1 MAVLTLS
8 RAMGSQGDYIA
19 AEVAK
24 ALGYYFVDKA
34 FIGKILQQYGLI
46 EFGKEYDRLPG
57 FWERFDAQK
66 EDRRKMMGDMLGS
79 VIQAMARRG
88 NVVILGRGAFGVL
101 HGMDD
106 VLNVRIQASN
116 EFRVRQIIEQYHVSL
131 DEAEARI
138 KQADKIQSLFIQE
151 FYGELADSP
160 DAFDL
165 QINTDKLDPD
175 FLVKLLVD
183 TMKQLEITTKDRLF
197 TTGQIEVDDVLAS
210 AIDVELR

>member
-1 MAVLTLS
+1 MAVLTVS

-34 FIGKILQQYGLI
+34 FIGKVLQQYGLI
-46 EFGKEYDRLPG
+46 EFDKEYDRLPG
-57 FWERFDAQK
+57 FWDRFDAQK
-66 EDRRKMMGDMLGS
+66 EDRRNLMGDMLGS

-88 NVVILGRGAFGVL
+88 NVVILGRGAFSVL

-106 VLNVRIQASN
+106 VLNVRIQASV
-116 EFRVRQIIEQYHVSL
+116 EYRIRQVIEQYHVSL

-138 KQADKIQSLFIQE
+138 KQADNVQSLFIQE
-151 FYGELADSP
+151 FYGELADNP

-165 QINTDKLDPD
+165 LMNTDKFNPD
-175 FLVKLLVD
+175 FLVKLLID
-183 TMKQLEITTKDRLF
+183 AMKQIEITAKDRLF
-197 TTGQIEVDDVLAS
+197 TRNNFV
-210 AIDVELR
+210 